1 MPAFSLKLPPPF
13 EEAVKS
19 MEREIMRFLMR
30 STGDR
35 DDAMDLFQETWLRA
49 YRAYPTLQSED
60 GLRPWVFRIAS
71 NLCRNRARDR
81 TRRGR
86 VMASVSI
93 DDVAPAAGAQTCL
106 NPNGGHEGALHL
118 KRAIARLP
126 GKQGQAL
133 MMRKFAGLEYT
144 EIAAALEC
152 SAESARASVYQALK
166 KLRLEE

>member
-1 MPAFSLKLPPPF
+1 MPTFSLKLPPPF
-13 EEAVKS
+13 EEAVKT
-19 MEREIMRFLMR
+19 MEREIMRFLVR

-71 NLCRNRARDR
+71 NLCRNRVRDR
-81 TRRGR
+81 MRRGR
-86 VMASVSI
+86 VIASES
-93 DDVAPAAGAQTCL
+93 AEAAASACTQDHL
-106 NPNGGHEGALHL
+106 NLNGSPEGALHL
-118 KRAIARLP
+118 KRAIAKLP

-133 MMRKFAGLEYT
+133 MMRKFAGLEYG
-144 EIAAALEC
+144 EIAEALNC
-152 SAESARASVYQALK
+152 SAESARACVYQALK

>member
-1 MPAFSLKLPPPF
+1 MPTFSLKLPPPF
-13 EEAVKS
+13 EEAVKT
-19 MEREIMRFLMR
+19 MEREIMRFLVR

-71 NLCRNRARDR
+71 NLCRNRVRDR
-81 TRRGR
+81 MRRGR
-86 VMASVSI
+86 VIASESA
-93 DDVAPAAGAQTCL
+93 DDAATSGTQHHL
-106 NPNGGHEGALHL
+106 NLNGSPEGTLHL
-118 KRAIARLP
+118 KRAIAKLP

-133 MMRKFAGLEYT
+133 MMRKFAGLEYV
-144 EIAAALEC
+144 EIAQALNC
-152 SAESARASVYQALK
+152 SAESARACVYQALK